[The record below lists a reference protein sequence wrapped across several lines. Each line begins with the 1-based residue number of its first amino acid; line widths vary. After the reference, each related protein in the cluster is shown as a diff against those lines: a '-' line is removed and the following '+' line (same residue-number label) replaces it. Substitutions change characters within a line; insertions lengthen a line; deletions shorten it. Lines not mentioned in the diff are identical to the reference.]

1 MDDGARKADTAD
13 HCAAPSNSSTS
24 SRDRDVL
31 GIIVFGNNISERSR
45 GINGYEQAK
54 TCPSGMF

>member
-13 HCAAPSNSSTS
+13 HCAASSSSS
-24 SRDRDVL
+24 SRDRDIM